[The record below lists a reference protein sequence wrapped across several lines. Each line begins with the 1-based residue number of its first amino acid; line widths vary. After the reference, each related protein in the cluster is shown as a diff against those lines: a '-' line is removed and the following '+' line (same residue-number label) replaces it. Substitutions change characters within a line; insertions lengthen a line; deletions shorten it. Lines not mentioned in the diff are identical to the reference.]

1 MTKKQI
7 TLNLTGYEMHGTS
20 LINLWGGGQGTM
32 QMDIVKFPPNKK
44 PTRAMLAKEVN
55 DGQFG
60 CESIES
66 AEAVLYAV
74 YGGCFKEEVD
84 YYEFEKKEI
93 AMNGGRKGV

>member
-1 MTKKQI
+1 MSKKQI
-7 TLNLTGYEMHGTS
+7 TLDLTGYEMHGTS
-20 LINLWGGGQGTM
+20 VINHWGGGQGTM
-32 QMDIVKFPPNKK
+32 HMDIVRFPPNKK

-66 AEAVLYAV
+66 AVAILYAV
-74 YGGCFKEEVD
+74 YGYSAKVYEGE
-84 YYEFEKKEI
+84 YEFTKKEI